1 MSHYDIEQGGASCPI
16 FRKKGTR
23 AVVLCNGPPPPAPLL
38 EYWLNGADLF
48 VCADAAGHPYDHLP
62 RTPDVVIGD
71 FDSLAGRIL
80 DGRSGPK
87 FLQVADQF
95 TTDSEKALLYLVEQG
110 VAEAVLMGATGWRL
124 DHTLFNVHLLE
135 RFADRLR
142 ICIAGHHADTVR
154 LGAGAEVSWDLPR
167 GTLFSLIP
175 MCGEVTAVTL
185 EGARYPLLGETLAP
199 GGFATISNRVDVSPL
214 LVTIGEGSVLVAVD
228 RETGPPFVE
237 DIFTDDTPPPE

>member
-1 MSHYDIEQGGASCPI
+1 MNHYDMEQGGASCPI
-16 FRKKGTR
+16 FRKKGKR
-23 AVVLCNGPPPPAPLL
+23 AVVLCNGPQPPAPLL

-80 DGRSGPK
+80 DGRAGTK
-87 FLQVADQF
+87 FLQVADQY
-95 TTDSEKALLYLVEQG
+95 TTDSEKALLFLIEEG
-110 VAEAVLMGATGWRL
+110 AEEAVLMGATGWRL

-175 MCGEVTAVTL
+175 MCGVVKGVTL
-185 EGARYPLLGETLAP
+185 EGAQFPLLGETLEP
-199 GGFATISNRVDVSPL
+199 GGFAAISNRVDISPL
-214 LVTIGEGSVLVAVD
+214 LISIGEGSVLVAVA
-228 RETGPPFVE
+228 REAGPPYVD
-237 DIFTDDTPPPE
+237 DIFQDDPHQDE